1 VPGDGCPF
9 GGRPRQSFIRATLP
23 PGIEVTATARHF
35 VPLPELVAIEQV
47 FG

>member
-1 VPGDGCPF
+1 MGAPSAAVLGSLSY
-9 GGRPRQSFIRATLP
+9 GRPFP